1 MNKTQKIVIAEGI
14 FIVGVLVYL
23 FFSTVPTQVFPLHG
37 MTIIEPNFVFEIEN
51 GEQVIISVDE
61 QFTNL
66 IILEEDSDV
75 ILPPGLYYWK
85 VKGGFRESE
94 VRNFI
99 IQTHVALNLKEKGEN
114 YELQNKGN
122 VDLNVTRKKPGL
134 TTGIILEIGE
144 SEEVEKDDSKY
155 EGKQNEN

>member
-1 MNKTQKIVIAEGI
+1 MNKTKKIVIAEGI

-23 FFSTVPTQVFPLHG
+23 FFSTTPTQIFPLHG

-51 GEQVIISVDE
+51 GEQVIISVNE

-66 IILEEDSDV
+66 IILEKDSDV

-85 VKGGFRESE
+85 VKSRFRESE
-94 VRNFI
+94 VRNFT

-114 YELQNKGN
+114 YKLENKGN
-122 VDLNVTRKKPGL
+122 VDLNVTRKKSGL

-144 SEEVEKDDSKY
+144 SEEVKKDDSKY